1 MVIIKA
7 HQLEVQHIQ
16 FGKLEDNSL
25 IQAQKISQISYKEP
39 KARLLV
45 RTPEFITETYGIPRE
60 GPFYTTAKSRAFY
73 KLPFCHERHL
83 HEGDVDYQQ
92 IEVFYNKLREID
104 NHCETDAFK
113 VQMFGEKLAK
123 KYEYQRLI
131 RTPEDDLD
139 QPKTEESKTYYR
151 PPYAKVKLDLS
162 YEKEEPIFKLFNKD
176 PDGKNQEVELKTFN
190 DVLEHMRY
198 MSKHRLAIHFSKMY
212 AMKTASG
219 SDKRRYGIVLK
230 ATAVECINKTPQR
243 ANNDEDPFAD

>member
-45 RTPEFITETYGIPRE
+45 RTPEFITEAYGIPRE

-92 IEVFYNKLREID
+92 REVFYNKLREID

-113 VQMFGEKLAK
+113 VQLFGEKLAK

-139 QPKTEESKTYYR
+139 QPKTE
-151 PPYAKVKLDLS
+151 
-162 YEKEEPIFKLFNKD
+162 
-176 PDGKNQEVELKTFN
+176 
-190 DVLEHMRY
+190 
-198 MSKHRLAIHFSKMY
+198 
-212 AMKTASG
+212 
-219 SDKRRYGIVLK
+219 
-230 ATAVECINKTPQR
+230 
-243 ANNDEDPFAD
+243 